1 MHDFRQSSTYLN
13 IARLFVFFDWK
24 KSVEFHKQRHS
35 NTAITVAT
43 EPRFRTIL
51 S

>member
-1 MHDFRQSSTYLN
+1 MIFSKV
-13 IARLFVFFDWK
+13 ARIKRLPYFLFFFDWK
-24 KSVEFHKQRHS
+24 KSVEFHKQRHT